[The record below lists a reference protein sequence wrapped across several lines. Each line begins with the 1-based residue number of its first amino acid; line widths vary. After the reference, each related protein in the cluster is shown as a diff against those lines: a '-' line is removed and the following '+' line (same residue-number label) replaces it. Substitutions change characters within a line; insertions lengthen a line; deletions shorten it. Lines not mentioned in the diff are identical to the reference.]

1 MVVHSLVCGLLLYKI
16 RLPVV
21 ELRGFVGIK
30 NSWNVPLSIR
40 TTDKIL
46 CVAHDIWN
54 GLVLTKKRMLFFLTF
69 YLLLVSFSVFSENR
83 KLSTLT
89 RFRHWLCCLLEKEKH
104 LPFLFWTNNNVDMS
118 VIIWQVHCWSK
129 LTTDKRN
136 RLKFIP
142 PLMWDL
148 NRFCNLC
155 VLLSF
160 HALIVCVL
168 YDVLYV
174 FVLDSISN
182 IPKIICRGGRALVI
196 LVRDIHH
203 ELFILP

>member
-30 NSWNVPLSIR
+30 NSWDVPLR
-40 TTDKIL
+40 KGTTDQSL
-46 CVAHDIWN
+46 CVAYDIWS
-54 GLVLTKKRMLFFLTF
+54 GLVLTKKRRRCFLILL
-69 YLLLVSFSVFSENR
+69 LLLVHRSALIINC
-83 KLSTLT
+83 KLPTLT
-89 RFRHWLCCLLEKEKH
+89 SLWHWLCCLLEKEKH

-160 HALIVCVL
+160 HVLIVCVL